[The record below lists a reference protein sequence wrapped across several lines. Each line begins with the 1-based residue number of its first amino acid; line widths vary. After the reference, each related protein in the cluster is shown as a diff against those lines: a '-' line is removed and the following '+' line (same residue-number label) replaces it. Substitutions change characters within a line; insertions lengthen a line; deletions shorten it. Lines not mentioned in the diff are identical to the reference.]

1 MSAVAEAAPAKPP
14 GKKKLVVIGAVVAI
28 LALGGGAAAF
38 FTMKPKPA
46 EAGKDAGKDG
56 SKAEAAH
63 ETKRDPKVKPTFVPF
78 ESFTVN
84 LNDKENERYAQ
95 VVFSIETIDSAV
107 GDMVKTQMPAIRGRV
122 LMTLSSKTAA
132 ELLGREGKEK
142 LAKDI
147 LDDARK
153 AMSLGEADKSLIEV
167 HFSQFVMQ

>member
-14 GKKKLVVIGAVVAI
+14 GKKKLIVIGAIAAV
-28 LALGGGAAAF
+28 LALGGGAGAYF
-38 FTMKPKPA
+38 MMKPKPVEA
-46 EAGKDAGKDG
+46 GKEAGKDGG
-56 SKAEAAH
+56 KAEGAH
-63 ETKRDPKVKPTFVPF
+63 EAKRDPKVKPTFIPF

-95 VVFSIETIDSAV
+95 VVFSIEAIDSAT
-107 GDMVKTQMPAIRGRV
+107 GDMVKAQMPAIRGRV

-147 LDDARK
+147 LADART
-153 AMSLGEADKSLIEV
+153 AMSLGEADKSLIDV

>member
-1 MSAVAEAAPAKPP
+1 MSAIAEAVPAKPS
-14 GKKKLVVIGAVVAI
+14 GKKKLIIIGAIALV

-38 FTMKPKPA
+38 FMMKPKPA
-46 EAGKDAGKDG
+46 EAGKEAGKDG
-56 SKAEAAH
+56 SKAEGAH
-63 ETKRDPKVKPTFVPF
+63 EAKRDPKAKPTFVPF

-95 VVFSIETIDSAV
+95 VVFSIETIDSAT
-107 GDMVKTQMPAIRGRV
+107 GDMVKAQMPAIRGRV
-122 LMTLSSKTAA
+122 LMTISGKTAA

-147 LDDARK
+147 LADARN
-153 AMSLGEADKSLIEV
+153 AMSLGDADKSLIEV

>member
-1 MSAVAEAAPAKPP
+1 MSAVAEAAPTKPP
-14 GKKKLVVIGAVVAI
+14 GKKKLVVIGVIVAI
-28 LALGGGAAAF
+28 LALGGGAVAF
-38 FTMKPKPA
+38 FMMKPKPA
-46 EAGKDAGKDG
+46 EAGKDGGKAD
-56 SKAEAAH
+56 AAH
-63 ETKRDPKVKPTFVPF
+63 ETKRDPKIKPTFVPF

-95 VVFSIETIDSAV
+95 VVFSMETIDSAT
-107 GDMVKTQMPAIRGRV
+107 GDMVKAQMPAIRGRV
-122 LMTLSSKTAA
+122 LMTLSSKTSA

-153 AMSLGEADKSLIEV
+153 VMSLGEADKSLIEV

>member
-1 MSAVAEAAPAKPP
+1 MSADVEAASAKPSS
-14 GKKKLVVIGAVVAI
+14 KKKLIIISAI
-28 LALGGGAAAF
+28 LVVLALAGGAGAF
-38 FTMKPKPA
+38 MMMKPKPA
-46 EAGKDAGKDG
+46 EAGKDTGKDSG
-56 SKAEAAH
+56 KSEASS
-63 ETKRDPKVKPTFVPF
+63 EVKRDPKAKPTFVPF

-95 VVFSIETIDSAV
+95 VVFSIEAV
-107 GDMVKTQMPAIRGRV
+107 DPATGDLVKAQMPAIRSRV
-122 LMTLSSKTAA
+122 LMTLSSKTTA

-147 LDDARK
+147 LEDARK